1 MYCYL
6 PLGNGNI
13 LINQIYVIK
22 KMSQKKVL
30 SKSEENRLIEL
41 APDNQT
47 KLIIETMLKTGMRVS
62 EACNLKIEWINFE
75 DNLILVQK
83 NSEPIEFGPKYGSE
97 REIPI
102 SSMLSIN
109 LNQLIG
115 KRRKGYVFR
124 SQRKEY
130 PQRYE
135 PISIINKI
143 NSICKKAFGNS
154 LGSHILRRT
163 YASNLLYSGV
173 NIKTIQK
180 LLGHRHLT
188 TTLVYLKDIPK
199 RDDYDQIRKAISY

>member
-1 MYCYL
+1 M
-6 PLGNGNI
+6 
-13 LINQIYVIK
+13 VE
-22 KMSQKKVL
+22 KKVL
-30 SKSEENRLIEL
+30 SKSEEKRLIES
-41 APDNQT
+41 ASNNQT

-62 EACNLKIEWINFE
+62 EVCNLKIEWINFD
-75 DNLILVQK
+75 DNIIRIQK
-83 NSEPIEFGPKYGSE
+83 NEEPIEFNPKYGSE

-102 SSMLSIN
+102 SSMISIN
-109 LNQLIG
+109 LNQLVG

-124 SQRKEY
+124 SQRKSY

-143 NSICKKAFGNS
+143 NLLCNKEFGSS

-163 YASNLLYSGV
+163 YASNLMYSGV

-188 TTLVYLKDIPK
+188 TTLVYLKEIPK
-199 RDDYDQIRKAISY
+199 RDDYEQIRKAISY

>member
-1 MYCYL
+1 
-6 PLGNGNI
+6 
-13 LINQIYVIK
+13 
-22 KMSQKKVL
+22 MSQKKVL
-30 SKSEENRLIEL
+30 SKSEEKSLIES
-41 APDNQT
+41 ASNNQT
-47 KLIIETMLKTGMRVS
+47 KLLIETMLKTGMRVS
-62 EACNLKIEWINFE
+62 ETCNLKIEWVNFE
-75 DNLILVQK
+75 DNLILIQK
-83 NSEPIEFGPKYGSE
+83 NAEPIEFNPKYGSE

-115 KRRKGYVFR
+115 KRKKGYVFR
-124 SQRKEY
+124 SQRKAY

-135 PISIINKI
+135 SISIINKI
-143 NSICKKAFGNS
+143 NSLCKKVFGAP

-163 YASNLLYSGV
+163 YASNLLYSGI

>member
-1 MYCYL
+1 
-6 PLGNGNI
+6 
-13 LINQIYVIK
+13 
-22 KMSQKKVL
+22 MSQKKVL
-30 SKSEENRLIEL
+30 SKSEEKRLI
-41 APDNQT
+41 ASASNNQT
-47 KLIIETMLKTGMRVS
+47 KLLIETMLKTGMRVS
-62 EACNLKIEWINFE
+62 EISNLKIEWINFE
-75 DNLILVQK
+75 DNLILIQK
-83 NSEPIEFGPKYGSE
+83 NAEPIEFSPKYGSE
-97 REIPI
+97 REVPI

-115 KRRKGYVFR
+115 KRKKGYVFR
-124 SQRKEY
+124 SQRKAY

-135 PISIINKI
+135 SISIINKI
-143 NSICKKAFGNS
+143 NLLCKKVFGGP

>member
-1 MYCYL
+1 
-6 PLGNGNI
+6 
-13 LINQIYVIK
+13 
-22 KMSQKKVL
+22 MSQKKVL
-30 SKSEENRLIEL
+30 SRSEENRLIES
-41 APDNQT
+41 APNNQT
-47 KLIIETMLKTGMRVS
+47 KLLIETMLKTGMRVS
-62 EACNLKIEWINFE
+62 EICNFKIEWINFE
-75 DNLILVQK
+75 DNQILIQK
-83 NSEPIEFGPKYGSE
+83 NTDPIEFDPKYGSG
-97 REIPI
+97 RELPI
-102 SSMLSIN
+102 SPMLSIN

-115 KRRKGYVFR
+115 KRKKGYVFR

-143 NSICKKAFGNS
+143 NSLCKKIFGKP
-154 LGSHILRRT
+154 LGSHIFRRT

-180 LLGHRHLT
+180 LLGHKHLT

>member
-1 MYCYL
+1 M
-6 PLGNGNI
+6 P
-13 LINQIYVIK
+13 
-22 KMSQKKVL
+22 QKKVL
-30 SKSEENRLIEL
+30 SRSEENKLIET
-41 APDNQT
+41 APDTQT

-62 EACNLKIEWINFE
+62 EICNFKIEWIIFE

-83 NSEPIEFGPKYGSE
+83 NKEPIEFNPKYGSE

-102 SSMLSIN
+102 PPRLVIN
-109 LNQLIG
+109 LKQLIG
-115 KRRKGYVFR
+115 KRKKGYVFR

-130 PQRYE
+130 PQRYD

-143 NSICKKAFGNS
+143 NALSKSIFGKP

-163 YASNLLYSGV
+163 YASNLLYSGI

>member
-1 MYCYL
+1 
-6 PLGNGNI
+6 
-13 LINQIYVIK
+13 
-22 KMSQKKVL
+22 MSQKKVL
-30 SKSEENRLIEL
+30 SKSEESKMIEA
-41 APDNQT
+41 APDTQT

-62 EACNLKIEWINFE
+62 ELCNLKIEWVNFE
-75 DNLILVQK
+75 DNLILVQS
-83 NSEPIEFGPKYGSE
+83 NSEPIEFSPKYGSE
-97 REIPI
+97 REIPL

-109 LNQLIG
+109 INQLIG
-115 KRRKGYVFR
+115 KRKKGYVFR

-143 NSICKKAFGNS
+143 NALSKSIFGGP